1 MNDLLTHIAA
11 CVGGAFEGTDTTV
24 VRVTTDSRRANL
36 PEGTLFVAIRG
47 TNRDGHDYIEPLYRK
62 GVRAFIVDAA
72 VAPGAT
78 RKPDSSAATIR

>member
-36 PEGTLFVAIRG
+36 PEGTLFVAIRA
-47 TNRDGHDYIEPLYRK
+47 TNRDGHDNIEP
-62 GVRAFIVDAA
+62 
-72 VAPGAT
+72 
-78 RKPDSSAATIR
+78 

>member
-47 TNRDGHDYIEPLYRK
+47 TNRDGHDYI
-62 GVRAFIVDAA
+62 
-72 VAPGAT
+72 
-78 RKPDSSAATIR
+78 